1 MPDKEREESE
11 DTKKAITQEMSLQSS
26 GDEATQLMENG
37 ELKDKSQDDDTKEEM
52 TIESLQQDK
61 AVQFDFNVP
70 MECKNLYLYIY
81 TYQINPKLHEYS
93 IDLLHG
99 ALVVAE
105 TTTTKLARPK
115 AIISL
120 VVNDL

>member
-1 MPDKEREESE
+1 MIKIISCVAIVNSACTFAPDKERGESE
-11 DTKKAITQEMSLQSS
+11 DTQEMSLQSS

-70 MECKNLYLYIY
+70 MEGKNLYIYIY
-81 TYQINPKLHEYS
+81 IYLFIYLHIKL
-93 IDLLHG
+93 IRKCMNIVLFIL
-99 ALVVAE
+99 
-105 TTTTKLARPK
+105 
-115 AIISL
+115 
-120 VVNDL
+120 